1 MNLYDSKILI
11 VDDEQSLLELV
22 VELLSKEGYH
32 NIDTAKNCHEAITI
46 SSKKEYHIILLDVM
60 LPDGDGFSLFKH
72 LNNTP
77 VIFLSARDEDSARL
91 KGLGLGAD
99 DYITKPF
106 LPEELMLRLKAVLK
120 RTYKIKETTQ
130 TIQIGNITVNWD
142 AGTLTSD
149 TATCQLTAKEYT
161 LLKKLCDNRGKILS
175 IDTLCNT
182 LWTDGNFGYENSLMV
197 HIRHLRS
204 KIEPNPSSPQYL
216 VTVRGLGYKL
226 NP

>member
-32 NIDTAKNCHEAITI
+32 NIDTAKNCHEAITL
-46 SSKKEYHIILLDVM
+46 SSKKEYHIILLDIM
-60 LPDGDGFSLFKH
+60 LPDGDGFSLFNH

-120 RTYKIKETTQ
+120 RTYKISETTQ
-130 TIQIGNITVNWD
+130 TTKIGSIIVNWD

-149 TATCQLTAKEYT
+149 TATYQLTAKEYT

-197 HIRHLRS
+197 HIRHLRA

>member
-32 NIDTAKNCHEAITI
+32 NIDTAKNCHEAITL

-120 RTYKIKETTQ
+120 RTYKINE
-130 TIQIGNITVNWD
+130 TIQTTKIGNITVNWD

-149 TATCQLTAKEYT
+149 TATYQLTAKEYT

-197 HIRHLRS
+197 HIRHLRA